1 MENGREGRRKR
12 GWEGGRE
19 GKYTLLGNGK
29 GDRKV
34 RGGTNGRI
42 TSGIHIPVI
51 VVTNHRDKDERLFKD
66 VDTVR

>member
-1 MENGREGRRKR
+1 MKDRRERRRKR

-19 GKYTLLGNGK
+19 GEWTLLGNGK
-29 GDRKV
+29 GYRKG
-34 RGGTNGRI
+34 RAARMGGLRRAY
-42 TSGIHIPVI
+42 IPVI